1 MNMNLADFPWMVMML
16 LMMMTMMMIMMRMM
30 MMMMM
35 MLVMF
40 CGLLCTH
47 TEAAAAPTAYH
58 PRDPGM
64 TAASG

>member
-1 MNMNLADFPWMVMML
+1 MNLADFPWMVMML
-16 LMMMTMMMIMMRMM
+16 LLMMTMMMIRMRM

-40 CGLLCTH
+40 CGFLCTH

>member
-1 MNMNLADFPWMVMML
+1 MNLADFPWMVMLLLL
-16 LMMMTMMMIMMRMM
+16 LMMMTMMMMTMMRV
-30 MMMMM
+30 MMM